1 MLCDLKT
8 CNLNGE
14 FARVAR
20 LCRVLCIK
28 DRAEWRGTAA
38 AQLLRACEE
47 RAVGHNWASWRTE
60 HLQLHQILL
69 VSGAISR
76 QGDISY
82 LHSRL
87 PICLK
92 QRAAD
97 TWGADLPTAGCLCHV
112 MLTADL
118 RGTGLYFMSVQ
129 RGQRKK
135 RRSLVSVYVR
145 QRMNWRQTTQ
155 THTPLLAVAR

>member
-1 MLCDLKT
+1 MKSVWPGRYTVDLHTYCRLHTHLHICTEHLCHLSKAANNVVRFENMQLK
-8 CNLNGE
+8 
-14 FARVAR
+14 RWIW
-20 LCRVLCIK
+20 VLCIE

-112 MLTADL
+112 MLTADFTSWVSRED
-118 RGTGLYFMSVQ
+118 RGKRDGL
-129 RGQRKK
+129 
-135 RRSLVSVYVR
+135 
-145 QRMNWRQTTQ
+145 
-155 THTPLLAVAR
+155 